1 MSKTARNI
9 FAILGIV
16 LLVVIVV
23 GVGAFL
29 LLSRSLAV
37 GYRMMGPGVGIMRG
51 FGFPWGGGLVAIL
64 FFLLLVGGIFWL
76 AALPGR
82 RVEPPQSTS
91 TLPAPEAPLDILK
104 RRYAQGE
111 ITKEQFDQIKQDL
124 GV

>member
-76 AALPGR
+76 AA
-82 RVEPPQSTS
+82 TIHIH
-91 TLPAPEAPLDILK
+91 PARTRGAAGHSKAPLCAG
-104 RRYAQGE
+104 RNH
-111 ITKEQFDQIKQDL
+111 
-124 GV
+124 